1 MTLLL
6 LATLAIAFP
15 VPLQDEEAQAPP
27 PWLGVHTYA
36 PQGRVVGTYECDAG
50 PVVIEIAAPGLQGR
64 PRVEVWRVD
73 GRSAP
78 EALLNRWNG
87 WLGELATYESFL
99 VTCRGPWVEASIAGA
114 KLGDGEPY
122 AISVYWR
129 DDDLWRAPQSA
140 DEWRRASRE
149 GWSPPE

>member
-1 MTLLL
+1 MMSL
-6 LATLAIAFP
+6 LAIVATSFAQAAQ
-15 VPLQDEEAQAPP
+15 VQEAQAPP
-27 PWLGVHTYA
+27 QWLGVHTYA

-50 PVVIEIAAPGLQGR
+50 PVVIEIAAPGLRGR

-114 KLGDGEPY
+114 KFGDGEPY

-129 DDDLWRAPQSA
+129 EDDLWRAPQSA